1 MIADPLVTNDPNRAA
16 LRAERAL
23 TFELLAARS
32 PADVARVAAR
42 LLPASAERAWL
53 SNVVRASLAELHREP
68 AFKGRSP
75 SGLERAAARTVA
87 RSAGTRWSRAK
98 GLARLLRVA
107 AAEVR
112 ARGTPGS
119 GARASNVLE
128 RAVRHARFRGGRDG
142 DRTRPRPRP
151 RPKPR
156 PKLPRRR
163 VRILPGATRGA
174 PHEAAPDTVLRVRDI
189 RPQDAHGHWLRRGP
203 DVVLIDGAREH
214 RPRRVTVRDASG
226 FRRVG
231 HWLRDGSDALL
242 IDI

>member
-119 GARASNVLE
+119 GARASSE
-128 RAVRHARFRGGRDG
+128 
-142 DRTRPRPRP
+142 PC
-151 RPKPR
+151 
-156 PKLPRRR
+156 
-163 VRILPGATRGA
+163 ATRGSA
-174 PHEAAPDTVLRVRDI
+174 AGVTATAPDPGLARAPNLGPSCRVAGFESFPAPR
-189 RPQDAHGHWLRRGP
+189 
-203 DVVLIDGAREH
+203 GAR
-214 RPRRVTVRDASG
+214 RTKPRRTPYCACAISAPKTLTAIG
-226 FRRVG
+226 CG
-231 HWLRDGSDALL
+231 EAPTWS
-242 IDI
+242 